1 VITLVADPRPGR
13 RSQADTAFG
22 TAHRKFANPSPFGF
36 FCLATSIMTVALV
49 NFGARGVAVTT
60 FLAAP
65 AIWVAGV
72 GQLLAGECRSWVSAW
87 LAMCGEVADRACV
100 FALSR

>member
-1 VITLVADPRPGR
+1 VPDPGPDFLSSLSAFAADAGSDH
-13 RSQADTAFG
+13 RSQADAAFG

-72 GQLLAGECRSWVSAW
+72 GQLLAGECGRV
-87 LAMCGEVADRACV
+87 V
-100 FALSR
+100 